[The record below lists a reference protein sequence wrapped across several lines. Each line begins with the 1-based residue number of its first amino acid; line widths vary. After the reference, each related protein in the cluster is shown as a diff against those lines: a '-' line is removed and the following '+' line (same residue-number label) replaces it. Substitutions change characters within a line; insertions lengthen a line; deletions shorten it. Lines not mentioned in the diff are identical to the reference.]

1 MDEKNVTNEAKTNYY
16 DRQIQ
21 SLENETLTLKS
32 KISRL
37 QIRLHELKR
46 QQNQK
51 RIAELFI
58 RGR

>member
-1 MDEKNVTNEAKTNYY
+1 MNKIVVTNEVKTSYY
-16 DRQIQ
+16 DNQIQ
-21 SLENETLTLKS
+21 SVENEILTLKS